1 MIRIIIKN
9 YDKNLKYMEYNSNN
23 ILKIE
28 HFFHGPK
35 NKGQKND

>member
-23 ILKIE
+23 ILKTE
-28 HFFHGPK
+28 HFFHVPK

>member
-1 MIRIIIKN
+1 MTRIIIKN
-9 YDKNLKYMEYNSNN
+9 YDKNLKYMEYSNN

-28 HFFHGPK
+28 HFFHVPK

>member
-1 MIRIIIKN
+1 MIRITMKN

-28 HFFHGPK
+28 HFSHVPK